1 MQKNHIGGIHI
12 AKKIAL
18 CIFLVS
24 ATLSALPE
32 STFGATSSVFQVIQ
46 KKVTVSM
53 KNATLETIL
62 AEINRQ
68 AGLDYGFQS
77 NGAVDKNRRFT
88 LEVTDV
94 TVEEALNT
102 LLKDSPYDYV
112 LEKNRIVII
121 MREKKPVQLIAV
133 TGRVVDEKGNPIP
146 GATVLIQGTTQGVAT
161 DTDGYYSINMR
172 AEDVLRVS
180 FIGYKTEVVPLKGKT
195 KLNIR
200 LNPTAENI
208 EEVTVVAFGEQ
219 KKESVVSA
227 ITTVDAKTLKSSSS
241 DLTSQFAGKIAGIV
255 GWQTGG
261 IPGAL
266 TEEEMNTKFY
276 IRGITS
282 FYG

>member
-1 MQKNHIGGIHI
+1 MP
-12 AKKIAL
+12 
-18 CIFLVS
+18 F
-24 ATLSALPE
+24 
-32 STFGATSSVFQVIQ
+32 
-46 KKVTVSM
+46 
-53 KNATLETIL
+53 
-62 AEINRQ
+62 EI
-68 AGLDYGFQS
+68 
-77 NGAVDKNRRFT
+77 
-88 LEVTDV
+88 
-94 TVEEALNT
+94 
-102 LLKDSPYDYV
+102 LLKDSPYDYI
-112 LEKNRIVII
+112 LEKNRVVIVV
-121 MREKKPVQLIAV
+121 REVKPVQVVTV

-241 DLTSQFAGKIAGIV
+241 DLTSQFTGKIAGIV

-276 IRGITS
+276 ISGYYLVPDQR
-282 FYG
+282 